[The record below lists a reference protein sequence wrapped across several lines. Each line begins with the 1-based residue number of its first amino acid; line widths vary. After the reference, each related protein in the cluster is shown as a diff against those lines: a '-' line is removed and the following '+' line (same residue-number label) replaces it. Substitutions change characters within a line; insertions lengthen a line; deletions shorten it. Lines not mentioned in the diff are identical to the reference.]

1 MVTGATGMLGAR
13 LVFDLINNGIA
24 VRAIYRNKNRLEQ
37 FKTNIGFYTDKIEHY
52 FSLVEWI
59 EADILNYSSLFSALD
74 NIDTVYHCAA
84 MVSFYTPDNK
94 LMYETNIN
102 GTRNLINACL
112 ENGVK
117 WFCHVSSI
125 AALGKKSNNNNL
137 IDEET
142 SWVQQKKH
150 AGYGISKFHS
160 EMEVWR
166 GINEGLD
173 AVIVNPAVILGPGDW
188 ETGSPAFF
196 DQIYKGL
203 KFYTTSVNGFVDV
216 RDVSEAMVQLSLPQ
230 NRAETKNQRFV
241 LCAGNYSYQNI
252 FTLIASALKVKP
264 PSIKSGK
271 LMLSLAW
278 RAAWL
283 AAKISGKKPIITRQT
298 ARSAAAINRYDG
310 TKITRA
316 IDLKY
321 RPIEESICDIAA
333 MYLK

>member
-1 MVTGATGMLGAR
+1 MLGAR
-13 LVFDLINNGIA
+13 LVFDLLNNGIA
-24 VRAIYRNKNRLEQ
+24 VRAIYRDKERLEQ
-37 FKTNIGFYTDKIEHY
+37 FKTNIGFYTNRVEY
-52 FSLVEWI
+52 FFSQVEWI
-59 EADILNYSSLFSALD
+59 EADVLNYSSLFTALN

-84 MVSFYTPDNK
+84 MVSFYAPDNK
-94 LMYETNIN
+94 LMYETNID

-112 ENGVK
+112 EKDVK

-142 SWVQQKKH
+142 SWVQQKNH

-188 ETGSPAFF
+188 KTGSPAFF
-196 DQIYKGL
+196 DQIYKRL
-203 KFYTTSVNGFVDV
+203 KFYTTSINGFVDV
-216 RDVSEAMVQLSLPQ
+216 RDVSEAMVQLSSAQ
-230 NRAETKNQRFV
+230 NRAESKNNRFV
-241 LCAGNYSYQNI
+241 LCAGNYSYHNI
-252 FTLIASALKVKP
+252 FTLIANALNVKP

-278 RAAWL
+278 RAAWI
-283 AAKISGKKPIITRQT
+283 AAKLSGKKPIITRQT
-298 ARSAAAINRYDG
+298 ARSAASISHYDG
-310 TKITRA
+310 TKITRT

-321 RPIEESICDIAA
+321 RPIEESIGDIAA